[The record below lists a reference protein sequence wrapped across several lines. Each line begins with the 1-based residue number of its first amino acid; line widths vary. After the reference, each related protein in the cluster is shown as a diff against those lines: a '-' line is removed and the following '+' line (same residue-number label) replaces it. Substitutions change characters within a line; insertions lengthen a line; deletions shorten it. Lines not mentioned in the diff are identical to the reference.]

1 MEKTLY
7 LWDFAALWDAT
18 IEAETLLHHGY
29 TVVRIM
35 SRNEKRCVKVVRRR
49 K

>member
-7 LWDFAALWDAT
+7 LWDFESLWDAT
-18 IEAETLLHHGY
+18 CEAETLLHLGY
-29 TVVRIM
+29 SVVRIM
-35 SRNEKRCVKVVRRR
+35 ARNNETRCVKVVR